1 MKSWQKAKSEYL
13 KPQKQLILSSITI
26 IFLNSAAACANDAN
40 IKKLVAEQTAQ
51 WSAMVEKQ
59 RKDEW
64 TLQQTQIKGSKDEL
78 KSVLPAAQ
86 ANQMKQL
93 EAKHDK

>member
-1 MKSWQKAKSEYL
+1 MVIIKNNNFL
-13 KPQKQLILSSITI
+13 LLINAIVMH
-26 IFLNSAAACANDAN
+26 NSAAACANDAA

-51 WSAMVEKQ
+51 WTAMVEKQ

-64 TLQQTQIKGSKDEL
+64 TLQQSQIKVSKDEL
-78 KSVLPAAQ
+78 KAVLPAAQ
-86 ANQMKQL
+86 ANQVKQL